1 MELLLFFICLIR
13 IEEGVG
19 VLVMLRDG
27 EKYDDNVGKEDNYYC
42 SIAVG

>member
-19 VLVMLRDG
+19 VLVMPGGG
-27 EKYDDNVGKEDNYYC
+27 EKYDDKVGKE
-42 SIAVG
+42 G